1 LQIPKDNPMKKK
13 VLFLCTGNSC
23 RSQMAEGLMRH
34 FYGNRFQAYSA
45 GTEPTAV
52 NPRAIQVMDEID
64 IDISRQH
71 SKSVAEFENNT
82 FDTVVTVCD
91 RANESCPLFLG
102 NVKRIHWSLEDPA
115 EAKGE
120 EKTVLAVF
128 RKVRDQIR
136 AHIDGEFNTNA
147 NR

>member
-1 LQIPKDNPMKKK
+1 MKKK

-23 RSQMAEGLMRH
+23 RSQMAEGLLRH
-34 FYGNRFQAYSA
+34 FYGDRYQVFSA
-45 GTEPTAV
+45 GTQPTAV
-52 NPRAIQVMDEID
+52 NPRAIQVMAEIN

-71 SKSVAEFENNT
+71 SKPVSGFENEN

-115 EAKGE
+115 EAKGNQE
-120 EKTVLAVF
+120 NVLAVF
-128 RKVRDQIR
+128 RKVRDQIKTQ
-136 AHIDGEFNTNA
+136 IDGEFNTDSDD
-147 NR
+147 